1 VPRVKQRTNA
11 LRERGLATALA
22 VLAEDGVTGL
32 TTRAVARRA
41 GASVPAIYEVFG
53 DKAGL
58 IREVFLEGFR
68 LLGADLS
75 ALPANE
81 DPLDALR
88 ELAERFRRFVVRNPV
103 LAEVMFS
110 RPFTDFDPT
119 ADEAK
124 AAATVRRIFVRRV
137 RTAVDAGV
145 LAGEPTDIA
154 LVFFTFVEGLAG
166 AENARRL
173 GSSKQSVDRRRRLA
187 VNALLRGLSSE
198 SDAPGAAATPR
209 SAAGRRTGR
218 PGHRRG

>member
-1 VPRVKQRTNA
+1 LKQRTND

-32 TTRAVARRA
+32 TTRAVAHRA

-58 IREVFLEGFR
+58 IREVFIEGFR
-68 LLGADLS
+68 LLGADLA

-88 ELAERFRRFVVRNPV
+88 ELAVRFRRFVVRNPV

-110 RPFTDFDPT
+110 RPFADFDPT
-119 ADEAK
+119 ADEVKPAV
-124 AAATVRRIFVRRV
+124 TVRRIFVRHV
-137 RTAVDAGV
+137 RTAVDAG
-145 LAGEPTDIA
+145 LLTGDPTDIA
-154 LVFFTFVEGLAG
+154 LVFFTLVDGMAA

-173 GSSKQSVDRRRRLA
+173 GSSKQSVDRRWRLA
-187 VNALLRGLSSE
+187 VTALLRGLGTE
-198 SDAPGAAATPR
+198 SDATAT
-209 SAAGRRTGR
+209 GRRNPTR
-218 PGHRRG
+218 PVRRES

>member
-1 VPRVKQRTNA
+1 VPRLKQRTND

-32 TTRAVARRA
+32 TTRAVAHRA

-58 IREVFLEGFR
+58 IREVFIEGFR
-68 LLGADLS
+68 LLGADLA

-88 ELAERFRRFVVRNPV
+88 ELAVRFRRFVVRNPV

-110 RPFTDFDPT
+110 RPFADFDPT
-119 ADEAK
+119 ADEVKPAV
-124 AAATVRRIFVRRV
+124 TVRRIFVRHV
-137 RTAVDAGV
+137 RTAVDAG
-145 LAGEPTDIA
+145 LLTGDPTDIA
-154 LVFFTFVEGLAG
+154 LVFFTLVDGMAA

-173 GSSKQSVDRRRRLA
+173 GSSKQSVDRRWRLA
-187 VNALLRGLSSE
+187 VTALLRGLGTE
-198 SDAPGAAATPR
+198 SDATAT
-209 SAAGRRTGR
+209 GRRNPTR
-218 PGHRRG
+218 PVRRES

>member
-1 VPRVKQRTNA
+1 VPRLKQRTNA

-22 VLAEDGVTGL
+22 VLAEDGVPGL

-58 IREVFLEGFR
+58 IREVFIEGFR

-81 DPLDALR
+81 DPLGALR
-88 ELAERFRRFVVRNPV
+88 GLAQAFRRFAVRNPV

-110 RPFTDFDPT
+110 RPFADFDPT

-124 AAATVRRIFVRRV
+124 AAVTVRRIFVRQV
-137 RTAVDAGV
+137 RTGVDAGL
-145 LAGEPTDIA
+145 LAGDPTDIA
-154 LVFFTFVEGLAG
+154 LVFFTLLEGLAA

-173 GSSKQSVDRRRRLA
+173 GSTKQSVDRRWRLA
-187 VNALLRGLSSE
+187 VDSVLRGLS
-198 SDAPGAAATPR
+198 AG
-209 SAAGRRTGR
+209 SAGTAIGPSRRKPGR
-218 PGHRRG
+218 PGRRHS